1 MSSNLELLR
10 KSIAPKPIL
19 AAAEG
24 VAIAVA
30 LTEDELATGK
40 AGPFRRGTVER
51 FPLRAL
57 TGVRAIPN
65 PHATLL
71 EIEFGKPRERSV
83 TVLYE
88 ADQRAEFERI
98 EAFLRDRLQEPPGEH
113 PAGETPAQVS
123 DRPQPAS
130 DAIEEESG
138 TRRARII
145 VALMLAPLIVIY
157 FAEIFLR

>member
-1 MSSNLELLR
+1 MSSNLALLR
-10 KSIAPKPIL
+10 ERIAPKTIL

-40 AGPFRRGTVER
+40 TGPFRRGTVER

-57 TGVRAIPN
+57 TGVRVIPN

-88 ADQRAEFERI
+88 ADQRADFERI
-98 EAFLRDRLQEPPGEH
+98 TALLRDRMQEPPGEH
-113 PAGETPAQVS
+113 APGIMPAQMG
-123 DRPQPAS
+123 DRSQPTS
-130 DAIEEESG
+130 DASEEETG
-138 TRRARII
+138 ARRARII
-145 VALMLAPLIVIY
+145 VALVLAPLIVIY